1 MTRAYVSTTRQAKA
15 QETRARIVE
24 TAATMLL
31 RDGLA
36 AMTVADLAREA
47 GVSPQTV
54 YNSVGGKAEVV
65 KAAYDV
71 RLAGDRDPTPMS
83 DRPAYRAVMDAPDL
97 GVFSRAYAA
106 WSADI
111 YDRVGPLLG
120 ALLFHGS
127 GGDPLLEEFIATI
140 YRERRIGTMNGVR
153 PLAAR
158 GLVAEDDLERVVDDV
173 WALTSPE
180 NWYRLVQDR
189 GWTRAAYEDW
199 LARHLLVA
207 VSGATEWADTR

>member
-15 QETRARIVE
+15 QETRSRIVD
-24 TAATMLL
+24 TAARMLL

-71 RLAGDRDPTPMS
+71 SLAGDHDPTPMS
-83 DRPAYRAVMDAPDL
+83 ERPAYRAVMDAADL
-97 GVFSRAYAA
+97 GSFARAYAS

-111 YDRVGPLLG
+111 FDRVGPLLG
-120 ALLFHGS
+120 ALLFHGTA
-127 GGDPLLEEFIATI
+127 GDPLLEEFIATI
-140 YRERRIGTMNGVR
+140 YRERRIGNLNGVR
-153 PLAAR
+153 PLAER
-158 GLVAEDDLERVVDDV
+158 GLVVEDDLERIVDDV

-189 GWTRAAYEDW
+189 GWTRAEYEEW
-199 LARHLLVA
+199 LARHLHAAVA
-207 VSGATEWADTR
+207 TGPAGTS